1 LQEKAPYLDKIIK
14 MASEPI
20 AFQLYKNRDFYILEP
35 RAVGLRILNLRKN
48 PTHNKSNLIT
58 DNQYKS

>member
-1 LQEKAPYLDKIIK
+1 